1 MNKQQLVIQIQK
13 APPQSEERQKAIV
26 TLADKIL
33 SSCGLFPFPPKSLYG
48 VYLDI
53 HQALQQQLYRDIGQN
68 IDEYQLKKIAIKVW
82 EKEVRSRTLKKV
94 INEAYL
100 QQLALELQKYYPPT
114 EEWQY
119 SFQTLANAILLSD
132 KLLHKANI
140 YSDVYEDAENELWLW
155 LYRNINTYNP
165 EKGKFI
171 AWLNFRF
178 DMILRN
184 SQGNKNDPLIQKFHG
199 KIIRRKYQLAKL
211 IKSIS
216 QEDLILWLILR
227 IKKILT
233 DVLSLQIF
241 LLLTVLFLLSQL
253 IIQQPLVAD
262 SILFEI
268 AKKTLPNAT
277 KLANI
282 DDEIENIPQPEL
294 EQPLSEQLRA
304 YLETDPNN
312 LLQKHIR
319 AHPEAT
325 FQVIALKRLE
335 GISWKELSETFNIQ
349 IPALSNFF
357 QRHLQKIAPEIKRY
371 IQEEV
376 QN

>member
-1 MNKQQLVIQIQK
+1 MNKRQLVIQIQTS
-13 APPQSEERQKAIV
+13 PPQSEERQKAIV

-33 SSCGLFPFPPKSLYG
+33 SSCGLFPFPPKSLCG

-53 HQALQQQLYRDIGQN
+53 HQALQQQLHQNIVQN
-68 IDEYQLKKIAIKVW
+68 IDEYQLQNLAVEAWIS
-82 EKEVRSRTLKKV
+82 EVRSRTLQKV
-94 INEAYL
+94 ISEAYL
-100 QQLALELQKYYPPT
+100 QQLALELQKYYPLT
-114 EEWQY
+114 KEWQY
-119 SFQTLANAILLSD
+119 SFQTLTNAILLSD

-140 YSDVYEDAENELWLW
+140 YNDVYEEAQNELWLW
-155 LYRNINTYNP
+155 LHRNINTYNP
-165 EKGKFI
+165 EKGKFT

-184 SQGNKNDPLIQKFHG
+184 SQGSKNDPLIQKFYG
-199 KIIRRKYQLAKL
+199 KIIRRKYQLANL

-216 QEDLILWLILR
+216 REGLILWLILLV
-227 IKKILT
+227 KKILP
-233 DVLSLQIF
+233 DIFSLQIF

-253 IIQQPLVAD
+253 IIQQPLVGD
-262 SILFEI
+262 SLLFEI
-268 AKKTLPNAT
+268 AKKSLPNAT

-304 YLETDPNN
+304 YLENDPNN

-325 FQVIALKRLE
+325 FQAIALKRLE
-335 GISWKELSETFNIQ
+335 GISWKELSENFNIQ

-357 QRHLQKIAPEIKRY
+357 QRYLQKISPEIKRY
-371 IQEEV
+371 IQEEL
-376 QN
+376 QY

>member
-13 APPQSEERQKAIV
+13 SPPQSEERQKAIV

-33 SSCGLFPFPPKSLYG
+33 SSCGLFPFPPKSLNG

-53 HQALQQQLYRDIGQN
+53 YQALQQQLYRDIGQH
-68 IDEYQLKKIAIKVW
+68 IDEYQFKKIAIKVW

-140 YSDVYEDAENELWLW
+140 YSDVYQEAENELWLW

-199 KIIRRKYQLAKL
+199 KIIRRKYQLIKL
-211 IKSIS
+211 IKSIN

-253 IIQQPLVAD
+253 IIQKPLVAD
-262 SILFEI
+262 SLLFEI

-282 DDEIENIPQPEL
+282 DDEIENIPQPEI

-304 YLETDPNN
+304 YLENDPNN

-371 IQEEV
+371 IQEEI

>member
-1 MNKQQLVIQIQK
+1 MNKRQLVIQIQK
-13 APPQSEERQKAIV
+13 SPPQSEERQKAIV
-26 TLADKIL
+26 MLVDKIL
-33 SSCGLFPFPPKSLYG
+33 CSCGLFPFPPKSLCG

-53 HQALQQQLYRDIGQN
+53 HQALQQHLHQN
-68 IDEYQLKKIAIKVW
+68 IVQNINEYQLQNLAVEAWI
-82 EKEVRSRTLKKV
+82 KEVRSRTLKKV

-100 QQLALELQKYYPPT
+100 QQLALELQKYYPLT
-114 EEWQY
+114 KEWQY
-119 SFQTLANAILLSD
+119 SFQILTNAILLSD

-140 YSDVYEDAENELWLW
+140 YHDVYEEAQNELWLW
-155 LYRNINTYNP
+155 LHRNINTYNP
-165 EKGKFI
+165 EKGKFT

-184 SQGNKNDPLIQKFHG
+184 SQGSKNDPLIHKFYG
-199 KIIRRKYQLAKL
+199 KIIRTKYQLANL

-216 QEDLILWLILR
+216 REDLILWLILLV
-227 IKKILT
+227 KKILP
-233 DVLSLQIF
+233 DILNLQIF

-262 SILFEI
+262 SLLFEI
-268 AKKTLPNAT
+268 AKKSLPNA

-294 EQPLSEQLRA
+294 EQPLSEELRA
-304 YLETDPNN
+304 YLENDPNN
-312 LLQKHIR
+312 LLKKHIR

-335 GISWKELSETFNIQ
+335 GISWKELSGTFNIQ

-357 QRHLQKIAPEIKRY
+357 QRYLQKIAPEIKKY
-371 IQEEV
+371 IQESI
-376 QN
+376 

>member
-13 APPQSEERQKAIV
+13 SPPQSEEHQKAIV
-26 TLADKIL
+26 TLVDKIL
-33 SSCGLFPFPPKSLYG
+33 CSCGLFPSPPKSLCG

-53 HQALQQQLYRDIGQN
+53 HQALQRQIYQDIVQN
-68 IDEYQLKKIAIKVW
+68 IDEYQLKNIAVKVW
-82 EKEVRSRTLKKV
+82 VNEVRSRTLKKV

-100 QQLALELQKYYPPT
+100 QQLALEIQKYQPLT
-114 EEWQY
+114 KEWQY
-119 SFQTLANAILLSD
+119 AFQILTNAILLSD

-140 YSDVYEDAENELWLW
+140 YNDVYEEAENELWLW

-165 EKGKFI
+165 DKGKFI

-184 SQGNKNDPLIQKFHG
+184 SQANKNDPLIQKFNG
-199 KIIRRKYQLAKL
+199 KIIRRKYQLTKL

-216 QEDLILWLILR
+216 REDLILWLILR
-227 IKKILT
+227 MKKILT

-241 LLLTVLFLLSQL
+241 LLLIVFFLLSQL
-253 IIQQPLVAD
+253 IIQKPLVAD

-304 YLETDPNN
+304 YLENDPNN

-371 IQEEV
+371 IQE
-376 QN
+376 

>member
-13 APPQSEERQKAIV
+13 SPPQRKERQKAIV
-26 TLADKIL
+26 TLVDKIL
-33 SSCGLFPFPPKSLYG
+33 CSCVFFPFPPKSLYG

-53 HQALQQQLYRDIGQN
+53 YQALQQQLYRDIGQN
-68 IDEYQLKKIAIKVW
+68 IDEYQLKNIALKVW
-82 EKEVRSRTLKKV
+82 VNEVRSRTLKKV
-94 INEAYL
+94 ISEAYL

-140 YSDVYEDAENELWLW
+140 YSDVYEEAENELWLW

-199 KIIRRKYQLAKL
+199 KIIRRKYQLIKL
-211 IKSIS
+211 IKSIN

-253 IIQQPLVAD
+253 IIQKPLVAD
-262 SILFEI
+262 SLLFEI

-282 DDEIENIPQPEL
+282 DDEIENIPQPE
-294 EQPLSEQLRA
+294 
-304 YLETDPNN
+304 
-312 LLQKHIR
+312 IR
-319 AHPEAT
+319 TTAFRT
-325 FQVIALKRLE
+325 TSSIFRKRP
-335 GISWKELSETFNIQ
+335 K
-349 IPALSNFF
+349 
-357 QRHLQKIAPEIKRY
+357 
-371 IQEEV
+371 
-376 QN
+376 